1 MFSCQATEEV
11 TVLLKNL
18 KLAIDLI
25 SLVLLTLIAALP
37 KLIQALQLNA
47 FFMLILFLAL
57 LILSTIFLTRI
68 AVCIIK
74 IRKLRTRV
82 IRQGLSKKKVTSD
95 EADAR
100 SEEGKAT
107 EVEIISLRRILFQ
120 RATMAQRKSNLK
132 KWWEDAKKYWQDAKK
147 EVTETWRVGKQR
159 IKKKKQIRKDIRQQI
174 KKENTF
180 YWYLHRGL
188 WIVILISLGCV
199 VILMIGNISG
209 IISNKM
215 SEYSLWIL
223 SVLFVLISCQASITV
238 AINDKT
244 PGILKEYF
252 AKLEERKEIER
263 SKEYE
268 QYKEYFLYYVKDGLT
283 EYSLLQKK
291 IAHLSLWL
299 ALWLFLLG
307 VVLPI

>member
-1 MFSCQATEEV
+1 M
-11 TVLLKNL
+11 LKNL
-18 KLAIDLI
+18 KLALDLI

-37 KLIQALQLNA
+37 KLIQALRLNA
-47 FFMLILFLAL
+47 FFMLVLFLAL

-95 EADAR
+95 EADAK
-100 SEEGKAT
+100 SEERKAT
-107 EVEIISLRRILFQ
+107 KIEIISLRSILFQ

-132 KWWEDAKKYWQDAKK
+132 KWWKDAKKYWQDAKK
-147 EVTETWRVGKQR
+147 EVTRVWRVGKQR
-159 IKKKKQIRKDIRQQI
+159 IKKKKQIRKDVRQQI

-180 YWYLHRGL
+180 YWYIDRGL
-188 WIVILISLGCV
+188 RIVILIGLGGV

-209 IISNKM
+209 IIPNSM
-215 SEYSLWIL
+215 SKCSLWIL

-244 PGILKEYF
+244 PGILKAYF
-252 AKLEERKEIER
+252 AKLEEDSTVNENILKSNQIP
-263 SKEYE
+263 SKIIN
-268 QYKEYFLYYVKDGLT
+268 QKVKM
-283 EYSLLQKK
+283 
-291 IAHLSLWL
+291 
-299 ALWLFLLG
+299 
-307 VVLPI
+307 

>member
-1 MFSCQATEEV
+1 M
-11 TVLLKNL
+11 LKNL
-18 KLAIDLI
+18 KLALDLI

-37 KLIQALQLNA
+37 KLIQALRLNA

-74 IRKLRTRV
+74 IRKLRARAIRQGRD

-95 EADAR
+95 KAGAK
-100 SEEGKAT
+100 SEERKAT
-107 EVEIISLRRILFQ
+107 EVEIVSLRRILFQ

-132 KWWEDAKKYWQDAKK
+132 KWWKDAKKYWQDAKK
-147 EVTETWRVGKQR
+147 EVKETWRVGKQR
-159 IKKKKQIRKDIRQQI
+159 IKKKKQIRKDVRQQI
-174 KKENTF
+174 KQENTF

-188 WIVILISLGCV
+188 RIVILIGLGGV

-209 IISNKM
+209 IIPNSM
-215 SEYSLWIL
+215 SEYSRLWIL
-223 SVLFVLISCQASITV
+223 SVLFVLISCQASIMV

-244 PGILKEYF
+244 PGIMKEYF
-252 AKLEERKEIER
+252 VKLEERIELEEY
-263 SKEYE
+263 KEYE
-268 QYKEYFLYYVKDGLT
+268 EYKGHVLNYVKDVLT
-283 EYSLLQKK
+283 EYGLLQKK

>member
-1 MFSCQATEEV
+1 M
-11 TVLLKNL
+11 
-18 KLAIDLI
+18 I

-37 KLIQALQLNA
+37 KLIQALRSNT

-57 LILSTIFLTRI
+57 LILSTIFLTKI

-82 IRQGLSKKKVTSD
+82 IIQGLGKKKVTSD
-95 EADAR
+95 EADAKL
-100 SEEGKAT
+100 EERKAT
-107 EVEIISLRRILFQ
+107 EIEIVSLRRILFQ

-132 KWWEDAKKYWQDAKK
+132 KWWKDAKKYWQDAKK

-159 IKKKKQIRKDIRQQI
+159 IKKKKQIRKDIHQQI
-174 KKENTF
+174 KKENMF
-180 YWYLHRGL
+180 YWYIDRGL
-188 WIVILISLGCV
+188 RIVILIVLGGV
-199 VILMIGNISG
+199 VVLMIGNISG
-209 IISNKM
+209 IIPNSM

-223 SVLFVLISCQASITV
+223 SVLFVLISCQASIMV

>member
-95 EADAR
+95 EADAK

-159 IKKKKQIRKDIRQQI
+159 IKKKKQIRKDVRQQI

-188 WIVILISLGCV
+188 RIVILISLGCV

-238 AINDKT
+238 TINDKT

-268 QYKEYFLYYVKDGLT
+268 EYKEYFLYYVKDGLT
-283 EYSLLQKK
+283 EYGLLQKK

-307 VVLPI
+307 VVLAI

>member
-1 MFSCQATEEV
+1 M
-11 TVLLKNL
+11 LLKNL

-37 KLIQALQLNA
+37 KLIQALRLNA
-47 FFMLILFLAL
+47 SFMLILFLAL

-95 EADAR
+95 EADAK
-100 SEEGKAT
+100 SEERKAT
-107 EVEIISLRRILFQ
+107 KIEIISLRSILFQ

-147 EVTETWRVGKQR
+147 EVTRVWRVGKQR
-159 IKKKKQIRKDIRQQI
+159 IKKKKQIRKDVRQQI

-180 YWYLHRGL
+180 YWYIDRGL
-188 WIVILISLGCV
+188 RIVILIGLGGV

-238 AINDKT
+238 TINDKT

-252 AKLEERKEIER
+252 AKLEEDSTVNENILKSNQIP
-263 SKEYE
+263 SKIIN
-268 QYKEYFLYYVKDGLT
+268 QKVKMWDWYIL
-283 EYSLLQKK
+283 ELM
-291 IAHLSLWL
+291 
-299 ALWLFLLG
+299 F
-307 VVLPI
+307 

>member
-1 MFSCQATEEV
+1 M
-11 TVLLKNL
+11 LKNL

-37 KLIQALQLNA
+37 KLIQALRLNA

-95 EADAR
+95 EADAK
-100 SEEGKAT
+100 SEERKAT

-132 KWWEDAKKYWQDAKK
+132 KWWKDAKKYWQDAKK
-147 EVTETWRVGKQR
+147 EVTRVWRVSKQR
-159 IKKKKQIRKDIRQQI
+159 IKKKKQIRKDVRQQI
-174 KKENTF
+174 KKENMF
-180 YWYLHRGL
+180 YWYIDRGL
-188 WIVILISLGCV
+188 RIVILIVLGGV
-199 VILMIGNISG
+199 VVLMIGNISG
-209 IISNKM
+209 IIPNSM
-215 SEYSLWIL
+215 SKYSLWIL
-223 SVLFVLISCQASITV
+223 SVLFVLISCQASIMV

-244 PGILKEYF
+244 PGILKAYF
-252 AKLEERKEIER
+252 AKLEEGSTVNENILKSNQIP
-263 SKEYE
+263 SKIIN
-268 QYKEYFLYYVKDGLT
+268 QKVKMWDWYIL
-283 EYSLLQKK
+283 ELM
-291 IAHLSLWL
+291 
-299 ALWLFLLG
+299 F
-307 VVLPI
+307 

>member
-57 LILSTIFLTRI
+57 LILSTIFLTKI

-95 EADAR
+95 EAGAK

-120 RATMAQRKSNLK
+120 RATIAQRKSNLK

-188 WIVILISLGCV
+188 RIVILISLGYV

>member
-1 MFSCQATEEV
+1 M
-11 TVLLKNL
+11 
-18 KLAIDLI
+18 I

-37 KLIQALQLNA
+37 KLIQALRLNA

-95 EADAR
+95 EADAK
-100 SEEGKAT
+100 SEERKAT

-132 KWWEDAKKYWQDAKK
+132 KWWKDAKKYWQDAKK
-147 EVTETWRVGKQR
+147 EVTRVWRVSKQR
-159 IKKKKQIRKDIRQQI
+159 IKKKKQIRKDVRQQI
-174 KKENTF
+174 KKENMF
-180 YWYLHRGL
+180 YWYIDRGL
-188 WIVILISLGCV
+188 RIVILIVLGGV
-199 VILMIGNISG
+199 VVLMIGNISG
-209 IISNKM
+209 IIPNSM
-215 SEYSLWIL
+215 SKYSLWIL
-223 SVLFVLISCQASITV
+223 SVLFVLISCQASIMV

-244 PGILKEYF
+244 PGILKAYF
-252 AKLEERKEIER
+252 AKLEERKGLEEY
-263 SKEYE
+263 KEYE
-268 QYKEYFLYYVKDGLT
+268 QYKEYVLNYVKDVLT
-283 EYSLLQKK
+283 EYRLLQKK

>member
-11 TVLLKNL
+11 TELLKNL
-18 KLAIDLI
+18 KLALDLI

-37 KLIQALQLNA
+37 KLIQALRLNA

-82 IRQGLSKKKVTSD
+82 IRQGISKKKVTSD
-95 EADAR
+95 KANAK
-100 SEEGKAT
+100 SEERKAT
-107 EVEIISLRRILFQ
+107 KVEIISLRRILFQ

-132 KWWEDAKKYWQDAKK
+132 KWWKDAKKYWQDAKK
-147 EVTETWRVGKQR
+147 EVTRVWRVSKQR
-159 IKKKKQIRKDIRQQI
+159 IKKKKQIRKDVRQQI
-174 KKENTF
+174 KKENMF
-180 YWYLHRGL
+180 YWYIDRGL
-188 WIVILISLGCV
+188 RIVILIVLGGV
-199 VILMIGNISG
+199 VVLMIGNISG
-209 IISNKM
+209 IIPNSM
-215 SEYSLWIL
+215 SKYSLWIL
-223 SVLFVLISCQASITV
+223 SVLFVLISCQASIMV

-252 AKLEERKEIER
+252 AKLEERKGLEEY
-263 SKEYE
+263 KEYE
-268 QYKEYFLYYVKDGLT
+268 QYKEYVLNYVKDGLT
-283 EYSLLQKK
+283 EYGLLQKK

>member
-1 MFSCQATEEV
+1 M
-11 TVLLKNL
+11 LKNL
-18 KLAIDLI
+18 KLALDLI

-37 KLIQALQLNA
+37 KLIQALRLNA
-47 FFMLILFLAL
+47 FFMLVLFLAL

-95 EADAR
+95 EADAK
-100 SEEGKAT
+100 SEERKAT
-107 EVEIISLRRILFQ
+107 KIEIISLRSILFQ

-132 KWWEDAKKYWQDAKK
+132 KWWKDAKKYWQDAKK
-147 EVTETWRVGKQR
+147 EVTREWRVGKQR
-159 IKKKKQIRKDIRQQI
+159 IKKKKQIRKDVRQQI

-180 YWYLHRGL
+180 YWYIDRGL
-188 WIVILISLGCV
+188 RIVILIGLGGV

-209 IISNKM
+209 IIPNSM
-215 SEYSLWIL
+215 SKCSLWIL

-244 PGILKEYF
+244 PGILKAYF
-252 AKLEERKEIER
+252 AKLEEDSTVNENILKSNQIP
-263 SKEYE
+263 SKIIN
-268 QYKEYFLYYVKDGLT
+268 QKVKMWDWYIL
-283 EYSLLQKK
+283 ELM
-291 IAHLSLWL
+291 
-299 ALWLFLLG
+299 F
-307 VVLPI
+307 

>member
-1 MFSCQATEEV
+1 M
-11 TVLLKNL
+11 
-18 KLAIDLI
+18 
-25 SLVLLTLIAALP
+25 
-37 KLIQALQLNA
+37 
-47 FFMLILFLAL
+47 
-57 LILSTIFLTRI
+57 
-68 AVCIIK
+68 
-74 IRKLRTRV
+74 
-82 IRQGLSKKKVTSD
+82 
-95 EADAR
+95 
-100 SEEGKAT
+100 
-107 EVEIISLRRILFQ
+107 RRILFQ

-132 KWWEDAKKYWQDAKK
+132 KWWKDAKKYWQDAKK

-188 WIVILISLGCV
+188 RIVILICLGGV

-209 IISNKM
+209 IISNSM

-252 AKLEERKEIER
+252 AKLEECKEIER

-268 QYKEYFLYYVKDGLT
+268 EYKEYFLYYVKDGLT

-291 IAHLSLWL
+291 IARLSLWL

>member
-1 MFSCQATEEV
+1 KYE
-11 TVLLKNL
+11 
-18 KLAIDLI
+18 
-25 SLVLLTLIAALP
+25 
-37 KLIQALQLNA
+37 
-47 FFMLILFLAL
+47 LF
-57 LILSTIFLTRI
+57 RI

-95 EADAR
+95 EAGAK

-132 KWWEDAKKYWQDAKK
+132 KWWKDAKKYWQDAKK

-188 WIVILISLGCV
+188 RIVILICLGGV

-209 IISNKM
+209 IISNSM

-252 AKLEERKEIER
+252 AKLEECKEIER

-268 QYKEYFLYYVKDGLT
+268 EYKEYFLYYVKDGLT

-291 IAHLSLWL
+291 IARLSLWL

>member
-1 MFSCQATEEV
+1 M
-11 TVLLKNL
+11 LKNL
-18 KLAIDLI
+18 KLALDLI

-37 KLIQALQLNA
+37 KLIQALRLNA
-47 FFMLILFLAL
+47 FFMLVLFLAL

-95 EADAR
+95 EADAK
-100 SEEGKAT
+100 SEERKAT
-107 EVEIISLRRILFQ
+107 KIEIISLRSILFQ

-159 IKKKKQIRKDIRQQI
+159 IKKKKQIRKDVRQQI

-180 YWYLHRGL
+180 YWYIDRGL
-188 WIVILISLGCV
+188 RIVILIGLGGV

-209 IISNKM
+209 IIPNSM
-215 SEYSLWIL
+215 SKCSLWIL

-244 PGILKEYF
+244 PGILKAYF
-252 AKLEERKEIER
+252 AKLEEDSTVNENILKSNQIP
-263 SKEYE
+263 SKIIN
-268 QYKEYFLYYVKDGLT
+268 QKVKMWDWYIL
-283 EYSLLQKK
+283 ELM
-291 IAHLSLWL
+291 
-299 ALWLFLLG
+299 F
-307 VVLPI
+307 

>member
-1 MFSCQATEEV
+1 M
-11 TVLLKNL
+11 LKNL
-18 KLAIDLI
+18 KLALDLI

-37 KLIQALQLNA
+37 KLIQALRLNA

-95 EADAR
+95 EADAK
-100 SEEGKAT
+100 SEERKAT

-132 KWWEDAKKYWQDAKK
+132 KWWKDAKKYWQDAKK
-147 EVTETWRVGKQR
+147 EVTRVWRVSKQR
-159 IKKKKQIRKDIRQQI
+159 IKKKKQIRKDVRQQI
-174 KKENTF
+174 KKENMF
-180 YWYLHRGL
+180 YWYIDRGL
-188 WIVILISLGCV
+188 RIVILIVLGGV
-199 VILMIGNISG
+199 VVLMIENISG
-209 IISNKM
+209 IIPNSM
-215 SEYSLWIL
+215 SKYSLWIL
-223 SVLFVLISCQASITV
+223 SVLFVLISCQASIMV

-244 PGILKEYF
+244 PGILKAYF
-252 AKLEERKEIER
+252 AKLEERKGLEEY
-263 SKEYE
+263 KEYE
-268 QYKEYFLYYVKDGLT
+268 QYKEYVLNYVKDVLT
-283 EYSLLQKK
+283 EYRLLQKK

>member
-37 KLIQALQLNA
+37 KLIQALRLNA
-47 FFMLILFLAL
+47 FFMLVLFLAL

-95 EADAR
+95 EADAK
-100 SEEGKAT
+100 SEERKAT
-107 EVEIISLRRILFQ
+107 KIEIISLRSILFQ

-132 KWWEDAKKYWQDAKK
+132 KWWKDAKKYWQDAKK
-147 EVTETWRVGKQR
+147 EVTRVWRVGKQR
-159 IKKKKQIRKDIRQQI
+159 IKKKKQIRKDVRQQI

-180 YWYLHRGL
+180 YWYIDRGL
-188 WIVILISLGCV
+188 RIVILIGLGGV

-209 IISNKM
+209 IIPNSM
-215 SEYSLWIL
+215 SKCSLWIL

-252 AKLEERKEIER
+252 TKLEERKEIER

-268 QYKEYFLYYVKDGLT
+268 EYKEYFLYYAKDGLT

-307 VVLPI
+307 VVLAI

>member
-1 MFSCQATEEV
+1 M
-11 TVLLKNL
+11 LKNL
-18 KLAIDLI
+18 KLALDLI

-37 KLIQALQLNA
+37 KLIQALRLNA
-47 FFMLILFLAL
+47 FFMLVLFLAL

-95 EADAR
+95 EADAK
-100 SEEGKAT
+100 SEERKAT
-107 EVEIISLRRILFQ
+107 KIEIISLRSILFQ

-132 KWWEDAKKYWQDAKK
+132 KWWKDAKKYWQDAKK
-147 EVTETWRVGKQR
+147 EVTRVWRVGKQR
-159 IKKKKQIRKDIRQQI
+159 IKKKKQIRKDVRQQI

-180 YWYLHRGL
+180 YWYIDRGL
-188 WIVILISLGCV
+188 RIVILIGLGGV

-209 IISNKM
+209 IIPNSM
-215 SEYSLWIL
+215 SKCSLWIL

-244 PGILKEYF
+244 PGILKAYF
-252 AKLEERKEIER
+252 AKLEEDSTVNENILKSNQIP
-263 SKEYE
+263 SKIIN
-268 QYKEYFLYYVKDGLT
+268 QKVKMWDWYIL
-283 EYSLLQKK
+283 ELM
-291 IAHLSLWL
+291 
-299 ALWLFLLG
+299 F
-307 VVLPI
+307 

>member
-11 TVLLKNL
+11 TELLKNL
-18 KLAIDLI
+18 KLALDLI

-37 KLIQALQLNA
+37 KLIQALRLNA

-95 EADAR
+95 EADAK
-100 SEEGKAT
+100 SEERKAT

-132 KWWEDAKKYWQDAKK
+132 KWWKDAKKYWQDAKK
-147 EVTETWRVGKQR
+147 EVTRVWRVSKQR
-159 IKKKKQIRKDIRQQI
+159 IKKKKQIRKDVRQQI
-174 KKENTF
+174 KKENMF
-180 YWYLHRGL
+180 YWYIDRGL
-188 WIVILISLGCV
+188 RIVILIVLGGV
-199 VILMIGNISG
+199 VVLMIGNISG
-209 IISNKM
+209 IIPNSM
-215 SEYSLWIL
+215 SKYSLWIL
-223 SVLFVLISCQASITV
+223 SVLFVLISCQASIMV

-244 PGILKEYF
+244 PGILKAYF
-252 AKLEERKEIER
+252 AKLEERKGLEEY
-263 SKEYE
+263 KEYE
-268 QYKEYFLYYVKDGLT
+268 QYKEYVLNYVKDVLT
-283 EYSLLQKK
+283 EYRLLQKK

>member
-1 MFSCQATEEV
+1 MVSGGIR
-11 TVLLKNL
+11 LLKNL
-18 KLAIDLI
+18 KLALDLI

-37 KLIQALQLNA
+37 KLIQALRLNA

-95 EADAR
+95 EADANL
-100 SEEGKAT
+100 EERKAT
-107 EVEIISLRRILFQ
+107 KVEIISLRRILFQ

-132 KWWEDAKKYWQDAKK
+132 KWWKDAKK
-147 EVTETWRVGKQR
+147 EVTETWIVSKQR
-159 IKKKKQIRKDIRQQI
+159 IKKKKQIRKDVRQQI

-180 YWYLHRGL
+180 YWYLDRGL
-188 WIVILISLGCV
+188 RIVILMVLGGV
-199 VILMIGNISG
+199 VILMVGNISG
-209 IISNKM
+209 IIPNSM
-215 SEYSLWIL
+215 SKCSLWIL

-244 PGILKEYF
+244 PGILKAYF
-252 AKLEERKEIER
+252 AKLEQRKEIER

-268 QYKEYFLYYVKDGLT
+268 EYKEYFLYYVKDGLT
-283 EYSLLQKK
+283 EYGLLQKR
-291 IAHLSLWL
+291 
-299 ALWLFLLG
+299 
-307 VVLPI
+307 

>member
-1 MFSCQATEEV
+1 M
-11 TVLLKNL
+11 
-18 KLAIDLI
+18 I

-37 KLIQALQLNA
+37 KLIQALRLNA
-47 FFMLILFLAL
+47 FFMLVLFLAL

-95 EADAR
+95 EADAK
-100 SEEGKAT
+100 SEERKAT
-107 EVEIISLRRILFQ
+107 KIEIISLRSILFQ

-132 KWWEDAKKYWQDAKK
+132 KWWKDAKKYWQDAKK
-147 EVTETWRVGKQR
+147 EVTRVWRVGKQR
-159 IKKKKQIRKDIRQQI
+159 IKKKKQIRKDVRQQI

-180 YWYLHRGL
+180 YWYIDRGL
-188 WIVILISLGCV
+188 RIVILIGLGGV

-209 IISNKM
+209 IIPNSM
-215 SEYSLWIL
+215 SKCSLWIL

-244 PGILKEYF
+244 PGILKAYF
-252 AKLEERKEIER
+252 AKLEEDSTVNENILKSNQIP
-263 SKEYE
+263 SKIIN
-268 QYKEYFLYYVKDGLT
+268 QKVKMWDWYIL
-283 EYSLLQKK
+283 ELMFWMLAEKVLSSL
-291 IAHLSLWL
+291 
-299 ALWLFLLG
+299 
-307 VVLPI
+307 

>member
-95 EADAR
+95 EADAK

-188 WIVILISLGCV
+188 RIVILISLGCV

-268 QYKEYFLYYVKDGLT
+268 EYKEYFLYYVKDGLT

>member
-1 MFSCQATEEV
+1 M
-11 TVLLKNL
+11 
-18 KLAIDLI
+18 I

-37 KLIQALQLNA
+37 KLIQALQSNT

-95 EADAR
+95 EADAK
-100 SEEGKAT
+100 SEEGKVT

-159 IKKKKQIRKDIRQQI
+159 IKKKKQIRKDIHQQI

-188 WIVILISLGCV
+188 RIVILICLVGV

-209 IISNKM
+209 IISNSM

-223 SVLFVLISCQASITV
+223 SVLFVLISCQASIMV

-244 PGILKEYF
+244 RGILKEYF

-268 QYKEYFLYYVKDGLT
+268 EYKGYFLYYVKDGLT

>member
-1 MFSCQATEEV
+1 M
-11 TVLLKNL
+11 LKNL

-57 LILSTIFLTRI
+57 LILSTIFLTKI

-95 EADAR
+95 EAGAK

-120 RATMAQRKSNLK
+120 RATIAQRKSNLK

-188 WIVILISLGCV
+188 RIVILISLGYV

>member
-1 MFSCQATEEV
+1 M
-11 TVLLKNL
+11 LLKNL

-82 IRQGLSKKKVTSD
+82 IRVIRQGLSKKKVTSD
-95 EADAR
+95 EADEK
-100 SEEGKAT
+100 SEERKAT

-132 KWWEDAKKYWQDAKK
+132 KWWKDAKKYWQDAKK

-159 IKKKKQIRKDIRQQI
+159 IKKKKQIRRDVRQQI

-180 YWYLHRGL
+180 YWYLYRGL
-188 WIVILISLGCV
+188 RIVILIGLGGV
-199 VILMIGNISG
+199 VFLMIGNISG
-209 IISNKM
+209 IIPNSM

-238 AINDKT
+238 AINNKT

-252 AKLEERKEIER
+252 TKLEERKEIER

-268 QYKEYFLYYVKDGLT
+268 EYKEYFLYYVKDGLT

-299 ALWLFLLG
+299 ALWLFLLE
-307 VVLPI
+307 VVLAI

>member
-1 MFSCQATEEV
+1 M
-11 TVLLKNL
+11 
-18 KLAIDLI
+18 I

-37 KLIQALQLNA
+37 KLIQALRLNA
-47 FFMLILFLAL
+47 FFMLVLFLAL

-95 EADAR
+95 EADAK
-100 SEEGKAT
+100 SEERKAT
-107 EVEIISLRRILFQ
+107 KIEIISLRSILFQ

-132 KWWEDAKKYWQDAKK
+132 KWWKDAKKYWQDAKK
-147 EVTETWRVGKQR
+147 EVTRVWRVGKQR
-159 IKKKKQIRKDIRQQI
+159 IKKKKQIRKDVRQQI

-180 YWYLHRGL
+180 YWYIDRGL
-188 WIVILISLGCV
+188 RIVILIGLGGV

-209 IISNKM
+209 IIPNSM
-215 SEYSLWIL
+215 SKCSLWIL

-244 PGILKEYF
+244 PGILKAYF
-252 AKLEERKEIER
+252 AKLEEDSTVNENILKSNQIP
-263 SKEYE
+263 SKIINQKIKMWDWYILELMFWMLAE
-268 QYKEYFLYYVKDGLT
+268 KVLS
-283 EYSLLQKK
+283 SL
-291 IAHLSLWL
+291 
-299 ALWLFLLG
+299 
-307 VVLPI
+307 

>member
-1 MFSCQATEEV
+1 M
-11 TVLLKNL
+11 LKNL
-18 KLAIDLI
+18 KLALDLI

-37 KLIQALQLNA
+37 KLIQALRLNA

-95 EADAR
+95 EADAK
-100 SEEGKAT
+100 SEERKAT

-132 KWWEDAKKYWQDAKK
+132 KWWKDAKKYWQDAKK
-147 EVTETWRVGKQR
+147 EVTRVWRVSKQR
-159 IKKKKQIRKDIRQQI
+159 IKKKKQIRKDVRQQI
-174 KKENTF
+174 KKENMF
-180 YWYLHRGL
+180 YWYIDRGL
-188 WIVILISLGCV
+188 RIVILIVLGGV

-209 IISNKM
+209 IISNSM

-223 SVLFVLISCQASITV
+223 SVLFVLISCQASIMV

-244 PGILKEYF
+244 PGILKAYF
-252 AKLEERKEIER
+252 AKLEERKGLEEY
-263 SKEYE
+263 KEYE
-268 QYKEYFLYYVKDGLT
+268 QYKEYVLNYVKDVLT
-283 EYSLLQKK
+283 EYRLLQKK